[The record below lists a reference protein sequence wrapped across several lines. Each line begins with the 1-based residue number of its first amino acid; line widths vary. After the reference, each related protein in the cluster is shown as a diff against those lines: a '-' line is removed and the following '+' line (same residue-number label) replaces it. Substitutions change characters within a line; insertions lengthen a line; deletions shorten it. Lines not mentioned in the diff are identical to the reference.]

1 MENIKNIEMVS
12 LTEDESM
19 ELNGGVADPVDYL
32 IKFGISVILN
42 YDGPGVP
49 IQRYRDYY

>member
-12 LTEDESM
+12 LTEDELM
-19 ELNGGVADPVDYL
+19 ELNGGVGWPDVIIYVADKVMTH
-32 IKFGISVILN
+32 
-42 YDGPGVP
+42 DGPGIP